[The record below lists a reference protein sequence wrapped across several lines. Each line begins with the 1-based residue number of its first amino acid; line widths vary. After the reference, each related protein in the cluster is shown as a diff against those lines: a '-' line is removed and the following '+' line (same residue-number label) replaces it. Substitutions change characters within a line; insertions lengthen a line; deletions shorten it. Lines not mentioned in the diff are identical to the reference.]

1 MIIRVRSPS
10 DYSTYT
16 SIEIEGMGARE
27 YTVYPTRHRRNDRGE
42 DPTFKAIRDVIVATI
57 GKEARLEGVLFK
69 VKGYGMLIRKV
80 GNRYTL
86 NAMKHNFGDIMNVV
100 TRVLMR
106 SIYVDSDRDGKR
118 ALDSY
123 LIRCMEMPM
132 ELSYVL
138 ENRVPYKYFTDE
150 GELSECRLNVA
161 QVGPTDFALEL
172 NSAFWYDI
180 TLKQLKQFV
189 NSYLKDDRRGKF
201 YAISPEELVYVLSG
215 NKASDA
221 QIAVIKAFVSQ
232 NRQAENVEKRA
243 MELLEDMAKNY
254 KQVKTIQFKSS
265 ADQEPQVALA
275 IQGKLTDWIIADN
288 GMKRGV
294 QDVSTYMLQKGDEG
308 NRGTKLVKL
317 NKLKVDKGVHL
328 VGPICIDNMM
338 SGAAKGDQY
347 AARAMAVMNDNVLGS
362 YVSTVKRYLENI
374 TKDSDLAGRF
384 NWDAL

>member
-10 DYSTYT
+10 DYNNYT
-16 SIEIEGMGARE
+16 NIEIEGIHGE

-42 DPTFKAIRDVIVATI
+42 DPTFKAIRDVVTRTI
-57 GKEARLEGVLFK
+57 GVEAKKEGSLIR
-69 VKGYGMLIRKV
+69 VKGYGMLIRKMQ
-80 GNRYTL
+80 NRYTL
-86 NAMKHNFGDIMNVV
+86 NSMKHNYGDIMNVV

-106 SIYVDSDRDGKR
+106 SVYVDSNAEGKK
-118 ALDSY
+118 ALDNY
-123 LIRCMEMPM
+123 LIRCMQMPM

-172 NSAFWYDI
+172 NNAFWYDI
-180 TLKQLKQFV
+180 SLKQLKQFV

-215 NKASDA
+215 NRATPA

-254 KQVKTIQFKSS
+254 KQVKTIKFKSNK
-265 ADQEPQVALA
+265 DQEPQVALA
-275 IQGKLTDWIIADN
+275 IQDKLTDWIIADN

-294 QDVSTYMLQKGDEG
+294 QDVSTYMLQKDG
-308 NRGTKLVKL
+308 NRTLVKL
-317 NKLKVDKGVHL
+317 NKLKVGKGVGL

-362 YVSTVKRYLENI
+362 YVSTVKRYLDRISN
-374 TKDSDLAGRF
+374 DSDVAGRF